1 MSLSL
6 SCARATITKIVP
18 DRRADDDGAKH
29 TTVALKIE
37 VKTDAGILAEF
48 HPELRHAMFK
58 GHGGV
63 RFAAMKEIGWEGT
76 RRGCDLAI
84 RPGPDMKAHIT
95 LSEVTLR
102 DFKLKPI
109 TDGAQDMV
117 ALRFVAFVEN
127 PTAPVGRIL
136 EYLKEESWIDVK
148 AAGELDLPPPSAGTR
163 IDGLDKPA
171 DFITTTETLRSDA
184 GHPPVTPEEVLS
196 LSPAEVKKHVGT
208 VRKLQAS
215 RKDVKERLERYPN
228 EVLFAAI
235 QAEQEAANCR
245 PMFVKMLEGELKRR
259 SQENPQ

>member
-29 TTVALKIE
+29 TTVALKVE

-63 RFAAMKEIGWEGT
+63 RFTGMKEIGWEGT

-109 TDGAQDMV
+109 TDEAQDMV

-148 AAGELDLPPPSAGTR
+148 AAGELDLPPPSAGTH
-163 IDGLDKPA
+163 IDGLDKDRDA
-171 DFITTTETLRSDA
+171 KVTITA
-184 GHPPVTPEEVLS
+184 GDNPPVETTIGAIKDLARDLKETAKQV
-196 LSPAEVKKHVGT
+196 AN
-208 VRKLQAS
+208 VRRLQAS
-215 RKDVKERLERYPN
+215 RKDVRERLANYPDA
-228 EVLFAAI
+228 VLEAAI
-235 QAEQEAANCR
+235 QAENAAANCR
-245 PMFVKMLEGELKRR
+245 PMFVRMIEGELKRR

>member
-6 SCARATITKIVP
+6 AAARATITKIVP

-29 TTVALKIE
+29 TTVALKVE

-76 RRGCDLAI
+76 RRGVELSI
-84 RPGPDMKAHIT
+84 RPGPDMKPHVT

-102 DFKLKPI
+102 DFKLKPV
-109 TDGAQDMV
+109 TDGTQDQV
-117 ALRFVAFVEN
+117 KLRFVAFVEN

-136 EYLKEESWIDVK
+136 EYLKEESWIDLK
-148 AAGELDLPPPSAGTR
+148 AAGELDLPPPSAGTT
-163 IDGLDKPA
+163 IDGLDKPPQVTGA
-171 DFITTTETLRSDA
+171 SESLGSHSAGRAITLEA
-184 GHPPVTPEEVLS
+184 PVPLTPAAVQ
-196 LSPAEVKKHVGT
+196 KQVGT

-215 RKDVKERLERYPN
+215 RKDVKERLANYPT
-228 EVLFAAI
+228 EVLAAAI

-245 PMFVKMLEGELKRR
+245 PMFVAMLEGEIARR
-259 SQENPQ
+259 NQEDHL

>member
-29 TTVALKIE
+29 TTVALKVE

-63 RFAAMKEIGWEGT
+63 RFTGMKEIGWEGT
-76 RRGCDLAI
+76 RRGVELAI
-84 RPGPDMKAHIT
+84 RPGPDMKPHIT

-102 DFKLKPI
+102 DFKLKPV
-109 TDGAQDMV
+109 TDGAEDLV
-117 ALRFVAFVEN
+117 KLRFVAFVEN

-163 IDGLDKPA
+163 IAGLDKM
-171 DFITTTETLRSDA
+171 
-184 GHPPVTPEEVLS
+184 PPT
-196 LSPAEVKKHVGT
+196 PAELPVSIGHERGADVLRQIQDPLTPKETAKQVAN

-215 RKDVKERLERYPN
+215 RKEVRERLANYPDA
-228 EVLFAAI
+228 VLEAAS
-235 QAEQEAANCR
+235 QAENAAANCR